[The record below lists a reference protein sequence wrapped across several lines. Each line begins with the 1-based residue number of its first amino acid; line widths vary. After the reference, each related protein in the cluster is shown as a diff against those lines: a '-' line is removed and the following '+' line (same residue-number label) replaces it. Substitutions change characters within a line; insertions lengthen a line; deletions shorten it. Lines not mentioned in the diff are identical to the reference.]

1 MSQSEHLSETIE
13 DYLQLIYTMRRE
25 GAPVIAA
32 RVKERKGVSAP
43 TAWATLKRMERDGL
57 VTLDADHHIELSPQ
71 GQDRAESIIRRH
83 MLAERLLTD
92 ILKLDWADVHDE
104 AHRVE
109 HAISPLIERQILA
122 ILDNPET
129 CPHGNPIPGLASDEP
144 SKAYALREAREGA
157 ALVVNNIA
165 EHAEDDA
172 ALMHYLERNQR
183 FDVPRSLELYQNIYG
198 YRGLEGRAIWPDR
211 STDNIPSQFY
221 ILALQM
227 AEAIRRTGG
236 SEDLIAQFERD
247 AIEFRISASG
257 GAVLLAD

>member
-1 MSQSEHLSETIE
+1 MSQTEHLSETIE

-25 GAPVIAA
+25 GSAVIAA
-32 RVKERKGVSAP
+32 RIKERKGVSAP

-57 VTLDADHHIELSPQ
+57 VTLDTEHHIELSPQ
-71 GQDRAESIIRRH
+71 GQERAESIIRRH

-122 ILDNPET
+122 ILHNPET

-144 SKAYALREAREGA
+144 TGAYPLRDSREGA

-172 ALMHYLERNQR
+172 ALMHYLERNHLIPNTR
-183 FDVPRSLELYQNIYG
+183 LHVEEVALSNATITLSLPDYSGQKVTVGLPTAELVLV
-198 YRGLEGRAIWPDR
+198 R
-211 STDNIPSQFY
+211 
-221 ILALQM
+221 
-227 AEAIRRTGG
+227 EA
-236 SEDLIAQFERD
+236 
-247 AIEFRISASG
+247 
-257 GAVLLAD
+257 

>member
-1 MSQSEHLSETIE
+1 MKQPERPSETIE

-25 GAPVIAA
+25 GTPVIAA

-57 VTLDADHHIELSPQ
+57 VTLDDEHHISLSAE
-71 GQDRAESIIRRH
+71 GQERAESIIRRH

-144 SKAYALREAREGA
+144 TRAFPLREAKEGA
-157 ALVVNNIA
+157 ALVINNIA

-172 ALMHYLERNQR
+172 ALMHYLERNHLVPDTRMQVDEVAVSNATITVSLPD
-183 FDVPRSLELYQNIYG
+183 FDGQKVAVGLPTAEL
-198 YRGLEGRAIWPDR
+198 
-211 STDNIPSQFY
+211 
-221 ILALQM
+221 ILVR
-227 AEAIRRTGG
+227 EK
-236 SEDLIAQFERD
+236 
-247 AIEFRISASG
+247 
-257 GAVLLAD
+257 

>member
-1 MSQSEHLSETIE
+1 MKETEHLSETIE

-25 GAPVIAA
+25 GSPVIAA

-57 VTLDADHHIELSPQ
+57 VTLDSEHHIALSPQ
-71 GQDRAESIIRRH
+71 GQERAESIIRRH

-104 AHRVE
+104 AHRME

-129 CPHGNPIPGLASDEP
+129 CPHGNPIPGLASDKP
-144 SKAYALREAREGA
+144 SQAFPLREAREGA
-157 ALVVNNIA
+157 SLEVNNIA

-172 ALMHYLERNQR
+172 GLMHYLERNHLIPNTR
-183 FDVPRSLELYQNIYG
+183 LHVDEVALSNATITVSLPGHEGQVVAVGLPTAEL
-198 YRGLEGRAIWPDR
+198 
-211 STDNIPSQFY
+211 
-221 ILALQM
+221 ILVR
-227 AEAIRRTGG
+227 E
-236 SEDLIAQFERD
+236 
-247 AIEFRISASG
+247 
-257 GAVLLAD
+257 V